1 MKAIGLAYGWKE
13 NKKKICVTVPL
24 LLCFILHLRAISKFK
39 PLRAYI
45 WRGINGSFFLRYDF
59 GRRILERL
67 IHGGA
72 HFGNLRYWT

>member
-13 NKKKICVTVPL
+13 NKIKLCVTVPL

-39 PLRAYI
+39 PQ
-45 WRGINGSFFLRYDF
+45 RGINGSFLLRYGF